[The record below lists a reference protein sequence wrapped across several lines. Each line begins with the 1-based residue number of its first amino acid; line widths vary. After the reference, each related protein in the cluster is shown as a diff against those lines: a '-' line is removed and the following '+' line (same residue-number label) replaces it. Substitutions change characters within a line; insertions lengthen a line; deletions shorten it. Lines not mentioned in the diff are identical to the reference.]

1 MLNKLRLRLR
11 SLFFKP
17 KMEDE
22 LQAELQFHLEREIE
36 ENIVRGMTPE
46 DARSAA
52 IRSFGGVER
61 VKEES
66 RDVRGVRLLEE
77 IWQDL
82 RYGARM
88 LVKQPGFTSIAVIT
102 LALGIG
108 ATSVIFSFVNGILLR
123 PLPYRDSD
131 RLVLLDENAPKRGIA
146 SMGVSYPDFLDWRD
160 QNRVFTGVAAYEGGV
175 DYTLNGSSEPEELS
189 CSWVSYNAFEILG
202 VAPILGRTFTAEEE
216 RWNNGTVVI
225 LSYGLWAR
233 RFDAKPDVI
242 GRTIAF
248 NKRSHTVI
256 GVMPPGFKFPAV
268 ADLWVPMPPVVGE
281 RTDHGWS
288 VIARLKPGVSF
299 EQAQSD
305 MTAVARHIEEQN
317 PVTNEGLGVKLIPL
331 REGLAGDYR
340 KALLILMGVVGLVLL
355 IACVNVAN
363 LLLARA
369 SARAKEIAIRTALG
383 AGRWRVF
390 RQLLT
395 ESVVLG
401 VMGGALGLML
411 AFWGLDLL
419 LAAIPID
426 LPFWMKF
433 DLDGRVLGFTAG
445 VTLLTALIFGAAPA
459 LQASKVD
466 LNEAL
471 KEGGRG
477 GAGAARHRTL
487 RSLVVAEVALSLVLL
502 IGAGLMMRSFMRLQH
517 TSSGLN
523 PENLLTLSL
532 NAPVVKYDAMEKFY
546 AFYKELLERIRAMPG
561 VDAAGAASNLP
572 LRGGSW
578 EDSLTVEGYPALSV
592 GQAPTINFNVIT
604 PNYFRAM
611 GIPLL
616 IGRDFND
623 ADTGD
628 SMKVTII
635 DERLAREYWPNE
647 SPIGKRVRFSPPD
660 DKESWCT
667 IVGVVGAVK
676 NESLNLTHRKTV
688 YRPNAQYPL
697 DDMSLAIRARNPESL
712 APAIQRQ
719 VKAMDPDLPI
729 INMLTMTEVVSR
741 SVWQPRLYAIL
752 FSVFAAVALAL
763 ASVGLYGVMAYSVS
777 ERSREIGIRVA
788 LGAQRR
794 DVLKLVVMQGM
805 TLTLIGIGIGLAA
818 ALALTQLM
826 RSLLFEVSVTDP
838 LTFAG
843 LAAMLSVVALLACWI
858 PARRATRV
866 DPMIALRC
874 E

>member
-1 MLNKLRLRLR
+1 MKTLW
-11 SLFFKP
+11 
-17 KMEDE
+17 
-22 LQAELQFHLEREIE
+22 Q
-36 ENIVRGMTPE
+36 
-46 DARSAA
+46 DAR
-52 IRSFGGVER
+52 
-61 VKEES
+61 
-66 RDVRGVRLLEE
+66 
-77 IWQDL
+77 
-82 RYGARM
+82 YGLRM
-88 LVKQPGFTSIAVIT
+88 LMKNPGFTLTAVIT

-131 RLVLLDENAPKRGIA
+131 RLVLLDETAPKRGIA
-146 SMGVSYPDFLDWRD
+146 SMGVSYPDFLDWRE
-160 QNRVFTGVAAYEGGV
+160 QNRVFTGVAAYNGGV
-175 DYTLNGSSEPEELS
+175 DYTLSGSGEPEELT
-189 CSWVSYNAFEILG
+189 CAWVSYNTFEVLG
-202 VAPILGRTFTAEEE
+202 VAPILGRTFTIEEE
-216 RWNNGTVVI
+216 RWKNGLVVI
-225 LSYGLWAR
+225 LSHGLWAR

-242 GRTIAF
+242 GRTIAL
-248 NKRSHTVI
+248 NNRSHTVI

-288 VIARLKPGVSF
+288 AIARLKPGVTI
-299 EQAQSD
+299 EQAQSE

-331 REGLAGDYR
+331 REGLAGGYR

-369 SARAKEIAIRTALG
+369 SARAKEVAIRTAMG
-383 AGRWRVF
+383 AGRWRIF

-395 ESVVLG
+395 ESLVLG

-433 DLDGRVLGFTAG
+433 ELDGRVLGFTAG

-459 LQASKVD
+459 LQVSKVD

-471 KEGGRG
+471 KEGGRSSS
-477 GAGAARHRTL
+477 GAERHQTL

-517 TSSGLN
+517 TSLGFN

-532 NAPVVKYDAMEKFY
+532 NVPMAKYDRMEKFY

-561 VDAAGAASNLP
+561 VDAAGAVSNLP
-572 LRGGSW
+572 LGGGSW

-592 GQAPTINFNVIT
+592 GQAQMINFTVIT

-623 ADTGD
+623 ADTGA
-628 SMKVTII
+628 STNVTII

-647 SPIGKRVRFSPPD
+647 SPIGKRVRFGPPE
-660 DKESWCT
+660 DKAPWYT

-676 NESLNLTHRKTV
+676 NESLNLTRRKTV
-688 YRPNAQYPL
+688 YIANAQYPL
-697 DDMSLAIRARNPESL
+697 DDMSLAIRAMNPENL

-729 INMLTMTEVVSR
+729 INMRTLNEVVSR

-752 FSVFAAVALAL
+752 FGVFAAVALAL

-777 ERSREIGIRVA
+777 ERSREIGIRMA
-788 LGAQRR
+788 LGAQQR
-794 DVLKLVVMQGM
+794 DVLKLVVAQGM
-805 TLTLIGIGIGLAA
+805 TLTLIGIGVGLAA
-818 ALALTQLM
+818 ALALTRLM

-843 LAAMLSVVALLACWI
+843 LAALLSVVALLACYL
-858 PARRATRV
+858 PARRATKV
-866 DPMIALRC
+866 DPMVSLKC

>member
-1 MLNKLRLRLR
+1 MKTLW
-11 SLFFKP
+11 
-17 KMEDE
+17 
-22 LQAELQFHLEREIE
+22 Q
-36 ENIVRGMTPE
+36 
-46 DARSAA
+46 DAR
-52 IRSFGGVER
+52 
-61 VKEES
+61 
-66 RDVRGVRLLEE
+66 
-77 IWQDL
+77 
-82 RYGARM
+82 YGLRM
-88 LVKQPGFTSIAVIT
+88 LMKNPGFTLTAVIT

-146 SMGVSYPDFLDWRD
+146 SMGVSYPDFLDWRE
-160 QNRVFTGVAAYEGGV
+160 QNRVFTGVAAYDGGW
-175 DYTLNGSSEPEELS
+175 DYTLTGIGEPEELL
-189 CSWVSYNAFEILG
+189 CAWASYNAFEILG

-216 RWNNGTVVI
+216 GWKNGLVGI
-225 LSYGLWAR
+225 LSHDLWVR
-233 RFDAKPDVI
+233 RFGAKPDVI
-242 GRTIAF
+242 GRTIAL
-248 NKRSHTVI
+248 NTRSHTVI
-256 GVMPPGFKFPAV
+256 GVMPPGFKFPKV
-268 ADLWVPMPPVVGE
+268 ADLWVPMPPVMGG

-288 VIARLKPGVSF
+288 AIARLKLGVTL
-299 EQAQSD
+299 EQARSD

-317 PVTNEGLGVKLIPL
+317 PDTNEGVGVKLIPL

-369 SARAKEIAIRTALG
+369 SARTKEVAIRTALG

-419 LAAIPID
+419 LAAIPTD
-426 LPFWMKF
+426 LPFWMRF

-471 KEGGRG
+471 KEGGRSSS
-477 GAGAARHRTL
+477 GAGRHRTL
-487 RSLVVAEVALSLVLL
+487 RTLVVAEVALSLVLL

-517 TSSGLN
+517 TNSGFN
-523 PENLLTLSL
+523 PENLLTLRL
-532 NAPVVKYDAMEKFY
+532 NLPVAKYDFPQRR
-546 AFYKELLERIRAMPG
+546 AFFQQLLERTRATPG
-561 VDAAGAASNLP
+561 VEAAGAAFNLP
-572 LRGGSW
+572 LREAPS
-578 EDSLTVEGYPALSV
+578 ESSLTVEGYPALPP
-592 GQAPTINFNVIT
+592 GQAPMVNTNVIT
-604 PNYFRAM
+604 PDYFRTM

-628 SMKVTII
+628 SMSVTII

-647 SPIGKRVRFSPPD
+647 SPIGKRITLGPPE
-660 DKESWCT
+660 DKEPWYT

-676 NESLNLTHRKTV
+676 NESLNLTRRKTV
-688 YRPNAQYPL
+688 YVPHAQYST
-697 DDMSLAIRARNPESL
+697 DDMSLAIRARNPENL

-719 VKAMDPDLPI
+719 VKAMNPDLPI
-729 INMLTMTEVVSR
+729 INMQTMTEVISD
-741 SVWQPRLYAIL
+741 SIWQPRLYAIL
-752 FSVFAAVALAL
+752 FGVFAAVALAL

-777 ERSREIGIRVA
+777 ERSREIGIRIA

-794 DVLKLVVMQGM
+794 DVLKLVVAQGL

-818 ALALTQLM
+818 ALALTRLM

-843 LAAMLSVVALLACWI
+843 LAALLSVVALLACYL
-858 PARRATRV
+858 PARRATKV
-866 DPMIALRC
+866 DPMVSLKC